1 MFAGPDSEDSE
12 TSFRLDGNTGE
23 IWAAQL
29 RSGVYR
35 LLVAARDG
43 SGYEAAQV
51 ARVRITVMAA
61 DPSKPYAV
69 FVKSQYSFAV
79 PEDAPVG
86 TAVGTVAVSPNQQSG
101 TCSRDNAVTQGFE
114 TPRVRGWWWCTAIEI
129 WVGGKT
135 GVVSRPCHVYTRV

>member
-1 MFAGPDSEDSE
+1 MRVFTGPDSEDSE

-51 ARVRITVMAA
+51 ARVRIAVLAA

-69 FVKSQYSFAV
+69 FIKSQYSFTV

-86 TAVGTVAVSPNQQSG
+86 MAVGTVAVSPNQSG
-101 TCSRDNAVTQGFE
+101 TCSNPLEGFKSS
-114 TPRVRGWWWCTAIEI
+114 VGWW
-129 WVGGKT
+129 
-135 GVVSRPCHVYTRV
+135 

>member
-1 MFAGPDSEDSE
+1 MFTGPDSEDSE

-35 LLVAARDG
+35 LMVAARDG

-51 ARVRITVMAA
+51 AQVRITVLAA
-61 DPSKPYAV
+61 DPAKPYAV
-69 FVKSQYSFAV
+69 FVKSQYSFTV

-86 TAVGTVAVSPNQQSG
+86 TAVGNVEVSPNQSG
-101 TCSRDNAVTQGFE
+101 MYNYPRRFQNAV
-114 TPRVRGWWWCTAIEI
+114 W
-129 WVGGKT
+129 
-135 GVVSRPCHVYTRV
+135 

>member
-1 MFAGPDSEDSE
+1 MLANRSSRTIIVTGPDSEDVD
-12 TSFRLDGNTGE
+12 TSFRLDSNTGE

-35 LLVAARDG
+35 LLVAAKDG

-51 ARVRITVMAA
+51 AQVRIAVLAA
-61 DPSKPYAV
+61 DAAKPYAV

-86 TAVGTVAVSPNQQSG
+86 TAVGTVAVSPNQSG
-101 TCSRDNAVTQGFE
+101 TGSVTIKRTYYYTYQCVYVTIRAVNL
-114 TPRVRGWWWCTAIEI
+114 
-129 WVGGKT
+129 
-135 GVVSRPCHVYTRV
+135 